1 MRVVRDY
8 TLRGI
13 NVLAHCRGGVG
24 RAGLVACCWMLL
36 LGLCGW
42 KDASTCTCGQSSLR
56 NISTSAPITAGTAA
70 AGTIAPRPHPHR
82 LAIPHVDV
90 CPATLQLVWRVIGVV
105 RRRRSWKA
113 VETYEQVR
121 FLVAFVQHLQAC
133 GAPML

>member
-1 MRVVRDY
+1 MRVIREY

-42 KDASTCTCGQSSLR
+42 KDPAVCTCGQSSLR
-56 NISTSAPITAGTAA
+56 NGETWVTAPHADVQAYTHSQT
-70 AGTIAPRPHPHR
+70 
-82 LAIPHVDV
+82 LAIPRADV
-90 CPATLQLVWRVIGVV
+90 CPATLQLVERVIGVV

-133 GAPML
+133 GAPVL